1 LQVGFRRYVRLG
13 SAAGFGRSDN
23 GFHQVRRTDLRSR
36 ARHAVAVAAIAAVLA
51 GVGSGALAAPAWATK
66 SPVIPSQSQVD
77 QANAATLAKGVQ
89 IGQTEAALAAA
100 SASLTKLNNAAES
113 AVEAYD
119 GAMVNLQTAQ
129 AAAGVARAAANAATV
144 AWQAASRQLQMLA
157 AASYRG
163 QSQFATLAAL
173 FSAKSPDTYESQ
185 SAELSA
191 VSRQQQGIIDTAA
204 SAAQKRATAQA
215 ASVSA
220 VAKQTAASNSAI
232 AAKNAAIKAMN
243 GQAAQVQQIKSS
255 QFELQAQLAVLKGT
269 AANIT
274 QARQAGLAEQA
285 AEQRAAAAAAA
296 AAAKRQAELLREA
309 KQAEQARE
317 AAAAAAA
324 AAAAQRAQAA
334 RDAAAQNAE
343 NSTSDSSNGSSGS
356 SGSGSGSSS
365 GSGSGSGSS
374 GSGATQVDVVTPG
387 SGTSVSTAAQ
397 RAIAVAFA
405 ESQIGVWYRW
415 AGAGE
420 VGPTQTASGIQ
431 NVPGYDCSGLTMKA
445 YAAAGI
451 SLAHFTGD
459 QWNEGMHVSQSQLVP
474 GDLLFFAT
482 NIDDPST
489 IHHVGIYIGNGQ
501 MVDAPETGE
510 QIGIHNA
517 FTGEY
522 IGAVQP

>member
-1 LQVGFRRYVRLG
+1 MG
-13 SAAGFGRSDN
+13 SD
-23 GFHQVRRTDLRSR
+23 VRRMDVLDRIHTASR
-36 ARHAVAVAAIAAVLA
+36 RERTAGVRRAVAIGTLAAVFA
-51 GVGSGALAAPAWATK
+51 GVGSGILAGPAWATK
-66 SPVIPSQSQVD
+66 TPVIPSQSQVD
-77 QANAATLAKGVQ
+77 QANAATASKGVQ
-89 IGQTEAALAAA
+89 IGQTEAELAIAN
-100 SASLTKLNNAAES
+100 ASLTTLNNAAET

-119 GAMVNLQTAQ
+119 GAMVGLQSAQ
-129 AAAGVARAAANAATV
+129 ATAAAAEAAVNTATA
-144 AWQAASRQLQMLA
+144 AWQAASRQLQVLA
-157 AASYRG
+157 SASYRG
-163 QSQFATLAAL
+163 SNQFAALAAL

-185 SAELSA
+185 ASDLSA
-191 VSRQQQGIIDTAA
+191 VARQQSGIINAA
-204 SAAQKRATAQA
+204 AKAQQKRAAAQQA
-215 ASVSA
+215 AVRAVSA
-220 VAKQTAASNSAI
+220 ETAASNKA
-232 AAKNAAIKAMN
+232 AGAKNAALKAMSDQS
-243 GQAAQVQQIKSS
+243 GQVAKIKSNE
-255 QFELQAQLAVLKGT
+255 FELQAQLAVLKGT

-274 QARQAGLAEQA
+274 EARKAGLAEQA
-285 AEQRAAAAAAA
+285 AEQRAEAAAAA
-296 AAAKRQAELLREA
+296 AAAKRQAELLRQA
-309 KQAEQARE
+309 KLAEQARE
-317 AAAAAAA
+317 AQLAAAAPAA
-324 AAAAQRAQAA
+324 RAQAA
-334 RDAAAQNAE
+334 RDAAARAAA
-343 NSTSDSSNGSSGS
+343 SATSGS
-356 SGSGSGSSS
+356 SAGSGSS

-374 GSGATQVDVVTPG
+374 GSGSSGSSTSGATQVDVVTPG

-397 RAIAVAFA
+397 RAAAIAFA
-405 ESQIGVWYRW
+405 ESQVGIWYRW

-501 MVDAPETGE
+501 MIDAPETGE
-510 QIGIHNA
+510 QVGIHNA